1 MLSAAPAAMPV
12 AASNDLQSA
21 SRWSYYLSY
30 HNATQ
35 TLAVG
40 NVVYTLFNGN
50 LLAYDADTQSSYEI
64 DKLSCGLVRKGIS
77 SIGWSDSQKC
87 IVALYDDNSVD
98 LIYPDKGDGA
108 TGRFSVFNIPQIK
121 NYIDDQVTTSRMNVY
136 GDWACIV
143 ANKGVIVVNLKDR
156 TIQGYYQIGSDVVDA
171 IVDRKSV
178 V

>member
-50 LLAYDADTQSSYEI
+50 LLAYDAAEQLRNRQT
-64 DKLSCGLVRKGIS
+64 VV
-77 SIGWSDSQKC
+77 W
-87 IVALYDDNSVD
+87 
-98 LIYPDKGDGA
+98 PGA
-108 TGRFSVFNIPQIK
+108 
-121 NYIDDQVTTSRMNVY
+121 
-136 GDWACIV
+136 
-143 ANKGVIVVNLKDR
+143 
-156 TIQGYYQIGSDVVDA
+156 QGH
-171 IVDRKSV
+171 
-178 V
+178 